1 MNIVILAAGQGKRMK
16 SALPKVLQTL
26 AGKPLLQH
34 VLTTALSLQGKQAKN
49 GPVVVVGHGAA
60 DVKTFLASASKE
72 DTNFGKVVTAL
83 QAEQKGTG
91 HALLQAL
98 PKLDVQ
104 EPTLV
109 LYGDVPLTT
118 KKTLSKLAK
127 LADGVRGGNC
137 ALALLTQN
145 LSNPTGYG
153 RILRDADGSVKAIVE
168 EKDATL
174 TQKAIQEINTGIM
187 VLPTNSLKKWLKA
200 LRASNA
206 QGEYYLTDV
215 IAMAV
220 KDGVPIRTTQADDEF
235 ETVGVNSRDQLAA
248 LERAHQLNI
257 ANQLMDAGVSLADP
271 ARIDVRGTLEC
282 GTDVSID
289 VGCIFEGCVTLDAG
303 TKIGPFCV
311 IRNSVIGKGV
321 SIHAFS
327 HVDGAKVGSQS
338 IIGPYARLRPGA
350 DLSNDVHI
358 GNFVEVKNS
367 KIAANSKA
375 NHLAYVGDSI
385 VGSRVNIGAGTITCN
400 YDGVNKHQT
409 IIEDDVFIGSDT
421 QLVAPVRVGRGAT
434 LGAGTTLTKDAP
446 ANLLTISRVR
456 QVSLRWQRPVKQE
469 NKSVLKKVSAKK
481 VPVKKVV
488 AKKSAPKKTVAKKV
502 AKKVVKTPAKDK
514 K

>member
-34 VLTTALSLQGKQAKN
+34 VLTTALFFQGKQAKT
-49 GPVVVVGHGAA
+49 GPIVVVGHGAA
-60 DVKTFLASASKE
+60 DVKEFIANASQE
-72 DTNFGKVVTAL
+72 DPSFGKVATVL

-98 PKLDVQ
+98 SKLDVQ

-109 LYGDVPLTT
+109 LYGDVPLTS
-118 KKTLSKLAK
+118 KKTLAKLAK
-127 LADGVRGGNC
+127 LADGVRGQDS
-137 ALALLTQN
+137 ALALLTQD
-145 LSNPTGYG
+145 LANPTGYG
-153 RILRDADGSVKAIVE
+153 RIVRDADGSVREIVE
-168 EKDATL
+168 EKDATPA
-174 TQKAIQEINTGIM
+174 QKAIKEINTGIM
-187 VLPTNSLKKWLKA
+187 VLPTNALKKWLKA
-200 LRASNA
+200 LRSSNS

-220 KDGVPIRTTQADDEF
+220 KDGVPIRTTQADYEF
-235 ETVGVNSRDQLAA
+235 ETIGVNSRDQLAS
-248 LERAHQLNI
+248 LERTHQLNI

-282 GTDVSID
+282 GTDVFID
-289 VGCIFEGCVTLDAG
+289 VGCVFEGCVTLAVG
-303 TKIGPFCV
+303 TKIGPYCV
-311 IRNSVIGKGV
+311 IRNSVIGKNV
-321 SIHAFS
+321 SINAFS
-327 HVDGAKVGSQS
+327 HLDGAKVGNHSVV
-338 IIGPYARLRPGA
+338 GPYARLRPGA
-350 DLSNDVHI
+350 DLANDVHI

-409 IIEDDVFIGSDT
+409 IIEDDAFIGSDT

-446 ANLLTISRVR
+446 PNQLTVSRAKQISIP
-456 QVSLRWQRPVKQE
+456 WQRPVKQG
-469 NKSVLKKVSAKK
+469 KKVAAKK
-481 VPVKKVV
+481 TATKKAV
-488 AKKSAPKKTVAKKV
+488 AKKAAKGKK
-502 AKKVVKTPAKDK
+502 
-514 K
+514 

>member
-34 VLTTALSLQGKQAKN
+34 VLTTALFLQGKQAKT
-49 GPVVVVGHGAA
+49 GPIVVVGHGAA
-60 DVKTFLASASKE
+60 DVKEFIANASQE
-72 DTNFGKVVTAL
+72 DPSFGKVATVL

-91 HALLQAL
+91 HALLQTL

-109 LYGDVPLTT
+109 LYGDVPLTS
-118 KKTLSKLAK
+118 KKTLAKLAK
-127 LADGVRGGNC
+127 LADGVRGQDS
-137 ALALLTQN
+137 ALALLTQD
-145 LSNPTGYG
+145 LTNPTGYG
-153 RILRDADGSVKAIVE
+153 RIVRDADGSVREIVE
-168 EKDATL
+168 EKDATPA
-174 TQKAIQEINTGIM
+174 QKAIKEINTGIM
-187 VLPTNSLKKWLKA
+187 VLPTNALKRWLKA
-200 LRASNA
+200 LRSSNS

-220 KDGVPIRTTQADDEF
+220 KDGVPIRTTQADYEF
-235 ETVGVNSRDQLAA
+235 ETIGVNSRDQLAS
-248 LERAHQLNI
+248 LERTHQLNI

-282 GTDVSID
+282 GTDVFID
-289 VGCIFEGCVTLDAG
+289 VGCVFEGCVTLAVG
-303 TKIGPFCV
+303 TKIGPYCV
-311 IRNSVIGKGV
+311 IRNSVIGKNV
-321 SIHAFS
+321 SINAFS
-327 HVDGAKVGSQS
+327 HLDGAKVGNHSVV
-338 IIGPYARLRPGA
+338 GPYARLRPGA
-350 DLSNDVHI
+350 DLANDVHI

-446 ANLLTISRVR
+446 PNQLTVSRAKQISIP
-456 QVSLRWQRPVKQE
+456 WQRPVKQE
-469 NKSVLKKVSAKK
+469 KKVAAKK
-481 VPVKKVV
+481 TATKKAV
-488 AKKSAPKKTVAKKV
+488 AKKAAKGKK
-502 AKKVVKTPAKDK
+502 
-514 K
+514 

>member
-34 VLTTALSLQGKQAKN
+34 VLNTALGLQGKNTKT
-49 GPVVVVGHGAA
+49 GPIVVVGHGAK
-60 DVKTFLASASKE
+60 DVKQFLQIGSE
-72 DTNFGKVVTAL
+72 QDPRFNKVSTVL
-83 QAEQKGTG
+83 QTEQKGTG

-98 PKLDVQ
+98 PQLDLK

-109 LYGDVPLTT
+109 LYGDVPLTS
-118 KKTLSKLAK
+118 KKTLSALAR
-127 LADGVRGGNC
+127 LADGVRGQDS
-137 ALALLTQN
+137 ALALLTQH

-153 RILRDADGSVKAIVE
+153 RIVRDTDGSVKAIIE
-168 EKDATL
+168 EKDATPE
-174 TQKAIQEINTGIM
+174 QKRIQEINTGIM

-220 KDGVPIRTTQADDEF
+220 KDGVPIRTSQADAEY
-235 ETVGVNSRDQLAA
+235 EIVGVNSRDQLAA
-248 LERAHQLNI
+248 LERVHQLNQ
-257 ANQLMDAGVSLADP
+257 ANVLMDAGVSLSDP
-271 ARIDVRGTLEC
+271 ARIDIRGTLEC
-282 GTDVSID
+282 GSDVFID
-289 VGCIFEGCVTLDAG
+289 VGCVFEGCVTLAAG
-303 TKIGPFCV
+303 TKVGPYCI

-321 SIHAFS
+321 TIHPYS
-327 HVDGAKVGSQS
+327 HIDDAKVGANSL
-338 IIGPYARLRPGA
+338 IGPYARLRPGA
-350 DLSNDVHI
+350 DLANDVHI

-385 VGSRVNIGAGTITCN
+385 VGARVNIGAGTITCN

-446 ANLLTISRVR
+446 PNQLTVSRAKQISL
-456 QVSLRWQRPVKQE
+456 QWQRPVKKVATK
-469 NKSVLKKVSAKK
+469 KSVKAKK
-481 VPVKKVV
+481 
-488 AKKSAPKKTVAKKV
+488 
-502 AKKVVKTPAKDK
+502 
-514 K
+514 

>member
-1 MNIVILAAGQGKRMK
+1 M
-16 SALPKVLQTL
+16 
-26 AGKPLLQH
+26 
-34 VLTTALSLQGKQAKN
+34 
-49 GPVVVVGHGAA
+49 VGHGAA
-60 DVKTFLASASKE
+60 DVKTFLANASKE
-72 DTNFGKVVTAL
+72 DVSFSKVTTAL

-98 PKLDVQ
+98 PKLDIQ

-109 LYGDVPLTT
+109 LYGDVPLTS

-127 LADGVRGGNC
+127 LADGVRGQDS
-137 ALALLTQN
+137 AVALLTQN
-145 LSNPTGYG
+145 LKDPTGYG
-153 RILRDADGSVKAIVE
+153 RIVRDADGTVKEIVE
-168 EKDATL
+168 EKDASSA
-174 TQKAIQEINTGIM
+174 QKAIQEINTGIM
-187 VLPTNSLKKWLKA
+187 VLPTNALKRWLKA

-206 QGEYYLTDV
+206 QGEDYLTDV

-235 ETVGVNSRDQLAA
+235 ETIGVNSRDQLAA
-248 LERAHQLNI
+248 LERVHQLTI
-257 ANQLMDAGVSLADP
+257 AKQLMDAGVSLADP

-282 GTDVSID
+282 GTDVVID
-289 VGCIFEGCVTLDAG
+289 VGCVFEGCVTLAAG
-303 TKIGPFCV
+303 TKIGPYCI
-311 IRNSVIGKGV
+311 IRNSVIGKEV
-321 SIHAFS
+321 AIHAFS
-327 HVDGAKVGSQS
+327 HIDGAKVGNQS
-338 IIGPYARLRPGA
+338 VIGPYARLRPGA

-446 ANLLTISRVR
+446 PNQLTVSRAKQISL
-456 QVSLRWQRPVKQE
+456 QWQRPVKQD
-469 NKSVLKKVSAKK
+469 KKPAVKKLAAKK
-481 VPVKKVV
+481 VVVKKVI
-488 AKKSAPKKTVAKKV
+488 AKKAVVKKAAAKKV
-502 AKKVVKTPAKDK
+502 APKKSAKGK

>member
-1 MNIVILAAGQGKRMK
+1 
-16 SALPKVLQTL
+16 VLN
-26 AGKPLLQH
+26 
-34 VLTTALSLQGKQAKN
+34 TALSIQGKGSKQ
-49 GPVVVVGHGAA
+49 GPIVVVGHGAA
-60 DVKTFLASASKE
+60 DVKEFLANVSKV
-72 DTNFGKVVTAL
+72 DPIFSKVSTAL

-98 PKLDVQ
+98 PKLDLQ

-109 LYGDVPLTT
+109 LYGDVPLTS

-127 LADGVRGGNC
+127 LADGARGKDC

-145 LSNPTGYG
+145 LSHPSGYG
-153 RILRDADGSVKAIVE
+153 RIVRDADGSVQEIVE

-174 TQKAIQEINTGIM
+174 VQKAIKEINTGIM
-187 VLPTNSLKKWLKA
+187 VLPSNSLKKWLKA
-200 LRASNA
+200 LSSSNA

-235 ETVGVNSRDQLAA
+235 EIVGVNSRDQLAA
-248 LERAHQLNI
+248 LERLHQLNI

-271 ARIDVRGTLEC
+271 ARIDVRGSLEC
-282 GTDVSID
+282 GTDISID
-289 VGCIFEGCVTLDAG
+289 VGCVFEGSVTVASG
-303 TKIGPFCV
+303 TKIGPYCV

-321 SIHAFS
+321 VIHAYS
-327 HVDGAKVGSQS
+327 HIDGAKVGQQS

-350 DLSNDVHI
+350 DLANDVHI

-375 NHLAYVGDSI
+375 NHLAYLGDSI
-385 VGSRVNIGAGTITCN
+385 IGSRVNIGAGTITCN

-446 ANLLTISRVR
+446 PNQLTVSRVK
-456 QVSLRWQRPVKQE
+456 QISLQWQRPI
-469 NKSVLKKVSAKK
+469 KKEKK
-481 VPVKKVV
+481 LAVKKVTKKKV
-488 AKKSAPKKTVAKKV
+488 LSQKSAPKSVKGKK
-502 AKKVVKTPAKDK
+502 
-514 K
+514 

>member
-1 MNIVILAAGQGKRMK
+1 MK

-34 VLTTALSLQGKQAKN
+34 VLNTALSLQGKSSKH
-49 GPVVVVGHGAA
+49 GPIVVVGHGAA
-60 DVKTFLASASKE
+60 DVKEFLASAAKE
-72 DTNFGKVVTAL
+72 DSRFSKVSTAL
-83 QAEQKGTG
+83 QAQQKGTG

-98 PKLDVQ
+98 PKLDIQ

-118 KKTLSKLAK
+118 QKTLSKLAK
-127 LADGVRGGNC
+127 LADGVRGKDS

-145 LSNPTGYG
+145 LNKPTGYG
-153 RILRDADGSVKAIVE
+153 RIVRDADGSVKEIVE
-168 EKDATL
+168 EKDASAL
-174 TQKAIQEINTGIM
+174 QKAIQEINTGIM
-187 VLPTNSLKKWLKA
+187 VLPTNALKKWLKA

-235 ETVGVNSRDQLAA
+235 ETIGVNSRDQLAS
-248 LERAHQLNI
+248 LERVHQLNI
-257 ANQLMDAGVSLADP
+257 ANQLMAAGVSLADP
-271 ARIDVRGTLEC
+271 GRIDVRGTLEC

-289 VGCIFEGCVTLDAG
+289 VGCVFEGCITLAAG
-303 TKIGPFCV
+303 TKVGPYCV
-311 IRNSVIGKGV
+311 IRNSVIGKNV
-321 SIHAFS
+321 AIHAYS
-327 HVDGAKVGSQS
+327 HLDGAKVGNHS

-367 KIAANSKA
+367 KISANSKA
-375 NHLAYVGDSI
+375 NHLAYIGDSI

-446 ANLLTISRVR
+446 ANQLTVSRAKQISL
-456 QVSLRWQRPVKQE
+456 QWQRPVKKEKIQAT
-469 NKSVLKKVSAKK
+469 KKGA
-481 VPVKKVV
+481 
-488 AKKSAPKKTVAKKV
+488 AKKV
-502 AKKVVKTPAKDK
+502 APQKAAPKKIAKK
-514 K
+514 AIQKAVRGKN

>member
-1 MNIVILAAGQGKRMK
+1 LI
-16 SALPKVLQTL
+16 
-26 AGKPLLQH
+26 
-34 VLTTALSLQGKQAKN
+34 TALDLQGKSTKT
-49 GPVVVVGHGAA
+49 GPIVVVGHGAA
-60 DVKTFLASASKE
+60 DVKQFLLISGEQDSR
-72 DTNFGKVVTAL
+72 FGNVGTVL

-98 PKLDVQ
+98 PKLDVN

-109 LYGDVPLTT
+109 LYGDVPLIS
-118 KKTLSKLAK
+118 KKTLSKLVK
-127 LADGVRGGNC
+127 LADGVRGQDS

-145 LSNPTGYG
+145 LKNPTAYG
-153 RILRDADGSVKAIVE
+153 RIVRDIDGSVKEIVE
-168 EKDATL
+168 EKDASPE
-174 TQKAIQEINTGIM
+174 QRRIQEINTGIM
-187 VLPTNSLKKWLKA
+187 VLPSNSLKKWLKS

-220 KDGVPIRTTQADDEF
+220 KDGVPIRTAQAEAEY
-235 ETVGVNSRDQLAA
+235 ETIGVNSRDQLAA
-248 LERAHQLNI
+248 LERVHQLNQ
-257 ANQLMDAGVSLADP
+257 ANLLMDAGVSLADP
-271 ARIDVRGTLEC
+271 ARIDIRGTLEC
-282 GTDVSID
+282 GTDVFID
-289 VGCIFEGCVTLDAG
+289 VGCVFEGCVILAAG
-303 TKIGPFCV
+303 TKVSPYCIV
-311 IRNSVIGKGV
+311 RNSVIGKNV
-321 SIHAFS
+321 TIHPYS
-327 HVDGAKVGSQS
+327 HIDGAQVGANSL
-338 IIGPYARLRPGA
+338 IGPYARLRPGA

-446 ANLLTISRVR
+446 PNQLTVSRAK
-456 QVSLRWQRPVKQE
+456 QVSLQWQRPVKKE
-469 NKSVLKKVSAKK
+469 KN
-481 VPVKKVV
+481 VV
-488 AKKSAPKKTVAKKV
+488 AKKSVKAKK
-502 AKKVVKTPAKDK
+502 
-514 K
+514 

>member
-34 VLTTALSLQGKQAKN
+34 VLNTALSLQGKSSKH
-49 GPVVVVGHGAA
+49 GPIVVVGHGAA
-60 DVKTFLASASKE
+60 DVKEFLASAAKE
-72 DTNFGKVVTAL
+72 DSRFSKVSTAL
-83 QAEQKGTG
+83 QAQQKGTG

-98 PKLDVQ
+98 PKLDIQ

-118 KKTLSKLAK
+118 QKTLSKLAK
-127 LADGVRGGNC
+127 LADGVRGKDS

-145 LSNPTGYG
+145 LNKPTGYG
-153 RILRDADGSVKAIVE
+153 RIVRDADGSVKEIVE
-168 EKDATL
+168 EKDASAL
-174 TQKAIQEINTGIM
+174 QKAIQEINTGIM
-187 VLPTNSLKKWLKA
+187 VLPTNALKKWLKA
-200 LRASNA
+200 LRSSNA
-206 QGEYYLTDV
+206 QGEYNLTDV

-235 ETVGVNSRDQLAA
+235 ETIGVNSRDQLAS
-248 LERAHQLNI
+248 LERVHQLNI
-257 ANQLMDAGVSLADP
+257 AHQLMAAGVSLADP
-271 ARIDVRGTLEC
+271 GRIDVRGTLEC

-289 VGCIFEGCVTLDAG
+289 VGCVFEGYITLAAG
-303 TKIGPFCV
+303 TKVGPYCV
-311 IRNSVIGKGV
+311 IRNSVIGKNV
-321 SIHAFS
+321 AIHAYS
-327 HVDGAKVGSQS
+327 HLDGAKVGNHS

-375 NHLAYVGDSI
+375 NHLAYIGDSI

-446 ANLLTISRVR
+446 ANQLTVSRAKQISL
-456 QVSLRWQRPVKQE
+456 QWQRPVKKEKIQAT
-469 NKSVLKKVSAKK
+469 KKG
-481 VPVKKVV
+481 
-488 AKKSAPKKTVAKKV
+488 TAKKV
-502 AKKVVKTPAKDK
+502 ALQKAAPKKIAKK
-514 K
+514 AIQKAVRGKN